1 MRIIVVGEGKVGST
15 IVKQLSMEG
24 HDVVII
30 DNDPLILKNA
40 SNTMDVFCVEGNG
53 ASYAV
58 QQRAEVGRADLL
70 IAATSADEV
79 NMLCCLIGKK
89 QGVKHTIARV
99 RNPEYFFQM
108 DVIKEELGLS
118 MTVNPELLAADE
130 IARLLKFPSALKIET
145 FAKGR
150 VELIEYKIAE
160 NSPLAGMPLFALY
173 KEYQVKVLICA
184 VQRGNEVYI
193 PAGDFVL
200 QAGDKINLTASRE
213 EIVRFF
219 RAIGVFS
226 NKIKRVL
233 LIGGGRIAY
242 YLANHLIST
251 AHMKIK
257 IIEKDLKRCEYLCEH
272 IPEAVIIH
280 GDGTDRELL
289 TEEGLEKTD
298 AVVMLTGMDEENI
311 VVSMLAKAC
320 KVSKVIAKVN
330 RISFPEILNSL
341 EVDSFISP
349 KSIAA
354 NSIVRYV
361 RAMQNSMGSN
371 VETLHMLINDQVE
384 ALEFRVRKG
393 GEFIG
398 IPLKDLKTKKGIL
411 IATIVRQGKIIIP
424 GGNDTIEVGD
434 GVIVVTTNQYL
445 SDLKDILQHT
455 R

>member
-1 MRIIVVGEGKVGST
+1 MRVVVVGEGKVGST
-15 IVKQLSMEG
+15 IVKQLSTEG

-30 DNDPLILKNA
+30 DNDPVILKNA

-58 QQRAEVGRADLL
+58 QERAEVGRADLL

-108 DVIKEELGLS
+108 DVIKDELGLS
-118 MTVNPELLAADE
+118 MTVNPELQAADE

-150 VELIEYKIAE
+150 VELVEYKIAE
-160 NSPLAGMPLFALY
+160 NSPLDGMPLFALY
-173 KEYQVKVLICA
+173 KEYQVKVLVCA
-184 VQRGNEVYI
+184 VQRGDEVYI
-193 PAGDFVL
+193 PAGNFVL
-200 QAGDKINLTASRE
+200 KAGDKINLTASRD

-219 RAIGVFS
+219 RAIGIFT

-233 LIGGGRIAY
+233 MIGGGRIAY
-242 YLANHLIST
+242 YLAKQLVNT
-251 AHMKIK
+251 YMKVK
-257 IIEKDLKRCEYLCEH
+257 IIEKDFKRCEYLCEQF
-272 IPEAVIIH
+272 PEAVIIH

-289 TEEGLEKTD
+289 SEEGLEKTD
-298 AVVMLTGMDEENI
+298 ALVMLTGMDEENI
-311 VVSMLAKAC
+311 IVSMLAKAC
-320 KVSKVIAKVN
+320 KVSKAIAKVN
-330 RISFPEILNSL
+330 RISFPEILNAL
-341 EVDSFISP
+341 DVDSFIAP

-354 NSIVRYV
+354 NNIVRYV

-434 GVIVVTTNQYL
+434 GVIVVTTNQHL

>member
-1 MRIIVVGEGKVGST
+1 MRVVVVGEGKVGST
-15 IVKQLSMEG
+15 IVKQLSTEG

-30 DNDPLILKNA
+30 DNDPVILKNA

-58 QQRAEVGRADLL
+58 QERAEVGRADLL

-89 QGVKHTIARV
+89 HGVKHTIARV

-108 DVIKEELGLS
+108 DVIKDELGLS
-118 MTVNPELLAADE
+118 MTVNPELQAADE

-150 VELIEYKIAE
+150 VELVEYKIAE
-160 NSPLAGMPLFALY
+160 NSPLSGMPLFALY
-173 KEYQVKVLICA
+173 KEYQVKVLVCA
-184 VQRGNEVYI
+184 VQRGEEVYI

-200 QAGDKINLTASRE
+200 KAGDKINLTASRD

-219 RAIGVFS
+219 RAIGVFT

-233 LIGGGRIAY
+233 MIGGGRIAY
-242 YLANHLIST
+242 YLAKQLVNT
-251 AHMKIK
+251 HMKVK
-257 IIEKDLKRCEYLCEH
+257 IIEKDIKRCEYLCEQL
-272 IPEAVIIH
+272 PEAVIIH

-289 TEEGLEKTD
+289 SEEGLEKTD
-298 AVVMLTGMDEENI
+298 ALVMLTGMDEENI
-311 VVSMLAKAC
+311 IVSMLAKAC
-320 KVSKVIAKVN
+320 KVSKAIAKVN
-330 RISFPEILNSL
+330 RISFPEILNAL
-341 EVDSFISP
+341 DVDSFIAP

-354 NSIVRYV
+354 NNIVRYV

-411 IATIVRQGKIIIP
+411 IATIVRQGRIIIP

-434 GVIVVTTNQYL
+434 GVIVVTTNQHL

>member
-1 MRIIVVGEGKVGST
+1 MRIVVVGEGKVGST

-30 DNDPLILKNA
+30 DNNPVILKNA
-40 SNTMDVFCVEGNG
+40 SNTMDVFCIEGNG

-89 QGVKHTIARV
+89 HGVKHTIARV
-99 RNPEYFFQM
+99 R
-108 DVIKEELGLS
+108 
-118 MTVNPELLAADE
+118 NPELLAADE

-150 VELIEYKIAE
+150 VELIEYKIGE
-160 NSPLAGMPLFALY
+160 NSPLVGMPLFALY

-184 VQRGNEVYI
+184 VQRKDEVYI
-193 PAGDFVL
+193 PSGDFVL
-200 QAGDKINLTASRE
+200 QSGDKINLTASRD

-233 LIGGGRIAY
+233 MIGGGRIAY
-242 YLANHLIST
+242 YLANHLITS

-257 IIEKDLKRCEYLCEH
+257 IIEKDLKRCEYLCEQL
-272 IPEAVIIH
+272 PEAVIIH

-289 TEEGLEKTD
+289 REEGLEKTD
-298 AVVMLTGMDEENI
+298 AIVMLTGMDEENI
-311 VVSMLAKAC
+311 IVSMLAKAC
-320 KVSKVIAKVN
+320 KVPKAIAKVN
-330 RISFPEILNSL
+330 RISFPEILNAL
-341 EVDSFISP
+341 DVDSFIAP

-411 IATIVRQGKIIIP
+411 IATIVRNGKIIIP
-424 GGNDTIEVGD
+424 GGNDIIEVGD
-434 GVIVVTTNQYL
+434 GVIVVTTNQHL
-445 SDLKDILQHT
+445 SDLRDILQHT